1 MRNQTKFRGIIVIG
15 TLIVLALNLAGCA
28 TTVPIE
34 SVRKPTID
42 TSGVQRLA
50 IRDFENK
57 SGVSGPV
64 GAQLTQY
71 LTDIAKQTI
80 QAAGYFTIVAAADPN
95 AEGVFTGEIR
105 SITVNNSQEQ
115 RQRKDSEGNVMNYI
129 MYIRNV
135 SVAFQYSV
143 INSRTGMPVGTV
155 NKQDSQSSSAEEP
168 SALADPLVLAKRIA
182 DSQMR
187 TLRQDLVPTM
197 VTTNRKLM
205 KETSKDK
212 AVKQMMKDAEALVKN
227 RQYEEAIKEFDR
239 IGQEFNSTAAKGNA
253 NILREAIAGNAA
265 ARAELTALYSDTDGR
280 AEKAAKGAVDVLNSK
295 LPPGANIMITIT
307 SSTERN
313 MLEYV
318 VDQMTKTVVQAGR
331 LKVVE
336 RSSLDLINAEQQY
349 QASGNVSDDS
359 FVSIGKQLG
368 AQYIVFCGISGVA
381 STRRLNLRVVDVETA
396 RIIDQT
402 DFEI

>member
-1 MRNQTKFRGIIVIG
+1 MRNQTKFGGIIVIG
-15 TLIVLALNLAGCA
+15 ALIVLALNLAGCA

-34 SVRKPTID
+34 SVRRPTID
-42 TSGVQRLA
+42 TSDIQRLA
-50 IRDFENK
+50 IKDFENK
-57 SGVSGPV
+57 SGDGTL
-64 GAQLTQY
+64 GQQIANHLTSKVKNE
-71 LTDIAKQTI
+71 IP
-80 QAAGYFTIVAAADPN
+80 AAGKFTIVAATDPN
-95 AEGVFTGEIR
+95 AEGVFTGEITR
-105 SITVNNSQEQ
+105 ISVEQ
-115 RQRKDSEGNVMNYI
+115 TQIPKQRKDSEGNVINYNEFK
-129 MYIRNV
+129 REVTLEFN
-135 SVAFQYSV
+135 YSV
-143 INSRTGMPVGTV
+143 IDSRNGMPVGTV
-155 NKQDSQSSSAEEP
+155 TKSGKDSSSAEQQNSVA
-168 SALADPLVLAKRIA
+168 SAIDIARRIA

-187 TLRQDLVPTM
+187 TLRQDVVPTM

-239 IGQEFNSTAAKGNA
+239 IGQEFNSIAAKGNA
-253 NILREAIAGNAA
+253 NILREAMSGNAA

-295 LPPGANIMITIT
+295 LPSGANIMITIT

-318 VDQMTKTVVQAGR
+318 VDQMTKTVVQEGKLRVA
-331 LKVVE
+331 E
-336 RSSLDLINAEQQY
+336 RSNLDLINAEQQY

-368 AQYIVFCGISGVA
+368 AQYIVFCGISGVM